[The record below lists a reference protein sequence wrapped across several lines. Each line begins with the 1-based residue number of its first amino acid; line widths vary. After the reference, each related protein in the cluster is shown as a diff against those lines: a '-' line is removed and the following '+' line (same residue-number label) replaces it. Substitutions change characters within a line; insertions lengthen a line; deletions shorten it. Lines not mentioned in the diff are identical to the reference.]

1 MKNLIE
7 TEITP
12 SQVTGLNQA
21 LGFLLGVELKE
32 LGVGNTWAVVRATN
46 RLKPIVLDIQEMW
59 KKVAQEFYE
68 QNEQTEQTFYKKG
81 LEEQA
86 KKAEKEIEN
95 TKFNLKIPQI
105 EFSKIEE
112 VKGLTALHILQ
123 LEPILKV
130 S

>member
-1 MKNLIE
+1 MKNVIE

-46 RLKPIVLDIQEMW
+46 ELKPIVLDIQEMW
-59 KKVAQEFYE
+59 KKVAEEFYE
-68 QNEQTEQTFYKKG
+68 QNKQTEQAFYKKG

-95 TKFNLKIPQI
+95 TKFTLAIPHI
-105 EFSKIEE
+105 EFSEIEK
-112 VKGLTALHILQ
+112 VKGLTALHVLQ

-130 S
+130 A